1 MHRGSKI
8 EGPICKGYEIELFKG
23 TRKRGLRHSYER
35 SLSRSSDTLSHT
47 EIYFVNI
54 LSYRERNVLSI
65 YLNVETCILS
75 IDGSNDFVN

>member
-1 MHRGSKI
+1 MHWGSKI
-8 EGPICKGYEIELFKG
+8 EGPICKRYEIELFKG
-23 TRKRGLRHSYER
+23 TRKRDCAIAIEQ